1 MGFGAILKE
10 ILADKSMSIKE
21 LSQITGIP
29 LNTLYSITKR
39 DTVNVRQETLEK
51 ISQALDIPTDDFI
64 DALHKDI
71 QIKQNELYHLQQR
84 LAEAQYRRKCEM
96 DLRKQLSNIL
106 SQLTHYKFDDDEI
119 DTIIATA
126 VLLKQTSTTE

>member
-10 ILADKSMSIKE
+10 ILSDKNMSIKE

-51 ISQALDIPTDDFI
+51 ISAALDIPTDEFI

-71 QIKQNELYHLQQR
+71 QVKQKELAYLQEC
-84 LAEAQYRRKCEM
+84 LAEAQHKRKREK
-96 DLRKQLSNIL
+96 DLRIRLSDTL
-106 SQLTHYKFDDDEI
+106 SQLTNYDFNNDEI

-126 VLLKQTSTTE
+126 ILLKQPTTE

>member
-10 ILADKSMSIKE
+10 VLADKNMSIKE

-51 ISQALDIPTDDFI
+51 ISIALDIPTDEFI
-64 DALHKDI
+64 DALHNDI
-71 QIKQNELYHLQQR
+71 QVKQKELACLQKR
-84 LAEAQYRRKCEM
+84 LEEAQHQRKREM
-96 DLRKQLSNIL
+96 DLRMRLSNTL
-106 SQLTHYKFDDDEI
+106 SQLTHYEFNSAEI

-126 VLLKQTSTTE
+126 ILLKQTTTE

>member
-1 MGFGAILKE
+1 MGFGSILKE
-10 ILADKSMSIKE
+10 VLANKNMSIKE

-51 ISQALDIPTDDFI
+51 ISHALDIPTDDFI
-64 DALHKDI
+64 NALHKDI
-71 QIKQNELYHLQQR
+71 QNKQIELEYLQQR
-84 LAEAQYRRKCEM
+84 LKEAQYKRQREIE
-96 DLRKQLSNIL
+96 LRNRLSDIL
-106 SQLTHYKFDDDEI
+106 SQLTNYRFDDNEI

-126 VLLKQTSTTE
+126 ILLKQSTTE

>member
-1 MGFGAILKE
+1 MGFGIILKE
-10 ILADKSMSIKE
+10 VLANKNMSIKE

-51 ISQALDIPTDDFI
+51 ISNALDIPTDDFI
-64 DALHKDI
+64 NALHKDI
-71 QIKQNELYHLQQR
+71 QNKQLELENLQKR
-84 LAEAQYRRKCEM
+84 LREAQYKRQREIELRRH
-96 DLRKQLSNIL
+96 LSDIL
-106 SQLTHYKFDDDEI
+106 SQLTNYKFNNDEI

-126 VLLKQTSTTE
+126 ILLKQSETTE